1 MQILLAKL
9 NLPMQIFMKIIKSLA
24 GPRHISS
31 CLLLCFPLF
40 CRSVTPV
47 QRMHH
52 SHSLSLFGSYSI
64 SSMVVSWSLKILVV
78 CSWILG
84 TFKKYSERISAK
96 SVEIIIRKVEIF
108 GYRKSIGA
116 EKGR

>member
-1 MQILLAKL
+1 
-9 NLPMQIFMKIIKSLA
+9 
-24 GPRHISS
+24 
-31 CLLLCFPLF
+31 
-40 CRSVTPV
+40 
-47 QRMHH
+47 
-52 SHSLSLFGSYSI
+52 
-64 SSMVVSWSLKILVV
+64 MVVSWSLKILVV

-84 TFKKYSERISAK
+84 TFKKCSERISAK